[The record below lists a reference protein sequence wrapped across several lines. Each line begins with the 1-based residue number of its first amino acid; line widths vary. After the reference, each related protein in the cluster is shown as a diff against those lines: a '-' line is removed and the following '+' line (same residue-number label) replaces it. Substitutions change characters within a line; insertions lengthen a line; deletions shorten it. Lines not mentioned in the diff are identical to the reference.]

1 MSKIVPTISSAT
13 AGPLGVRHLPRLWC
27 KASLA
32 AVGKLHDDYPA
43 AGGGFDQMVLDAIGI
58 DREVFLNYI
67 NESKPSYVACEAWI
81 LEQKGG
87 SLDQAKIDE
96 VNSEIL
102 GYTHDDDTRKEILD
116 AAGRADDGSIKDGVN
131 LNNLDDWAIL
141 HKHEIAS

>member
-1 MSKIVPTISSAT
+1 MSKIVPTISSGT

-43 AGGGFDQMVLDAIGI
+43 AGAGYDQMVLDAIGI
-58 DREVFLNYI
+58 DREAFLNYI
-67 NESKPSYVACEAWI
+67 NENKPSYIECEAWI

-96 VNSEIL
+96 VNAGIL
-102 GYTHDDDTRKEILD
+102 GYTHDDDTRKEILE
-116 AAGRADDGSIKDGVN
+116 AAGRPDDGSIKDAVN

-141 HKHEIAS
+141 HKAEIAG